1 MKVTCKKTNKDITSK
16 VIKAIEKS
24 ITKGKFT
31 IKTVYSSDP
40 ELNDNMC
47 ETFTRKLSNTLR
59 TCRVS
64 GIAEVG
70 KVTTKQ
76 TIYFYKQKTIQTG

>member
-31 IKTVYSSDP
+31 IKTTYSSDP

-47 ETFTRKLSNTLR
+47 ETF
-59 TCRVS
+59 
-64 GIAEVG
+64 
-70 KVTTKQ
+70 
-76 TIYFYKQKTIQTG
+76 YKKNK

>member
-24 ITKGKFT
+24 ITKGKYT

-40 ELNDNMC
+40 HLNNNMC
-47 ETFTRKLSNTLR
+47 ES
-59 TCRVS
+59 
-64 GIAEVG
+64 
-70 KVTTKQ
+70 
-76 TIYFYKQKTIQTG
+76 FYKKNK